1 MSLNQN
7 PGIGLQVARGTTSST
22 QKDHQPGPG
31 QYSIPG
37 SFEQTEREKLQNELL
52 STRYKGS
59 SPKQPSA
66 SSGSGSETPN
76 QQAPT
81 SSSPF
86 MSGSKRTRE
95 DDAAGSLHLHQN
107 DITKQKISNE

>member
-7 PGIGLQVARGTTSST
+7 PGIGCLRGTTSST

-66 SSGSGSETPN
+66 SGSGSGTPN

-81 SSSPF
+81 SSSPI

-95 DDAAGSLHLHQN
+95 DDAAGSQN
-107 DITKQKISNE
+107 DITKQKISNK

>member
-7 PGIGLQVARGTTSST
+7 PGIGLQTTSTRGTTSST

-59 SPKQPSA
+59 SPKQA
-66 SSGSGSETPN
+66 SGSGSETPN

-86 MSGSKRTRE
+86 MSGSKRTRGGN
-95 DDAAGSLHLHQN
+95 AAGSLHQK
-107 DITKQKISNE
+107 DITKQKISNK